1 MNTLVNKPAFL
12 PSVLATAVVTAFSGQ
27 SYAQEQDE
35 VIEMERMVV
44 TASLTQHSELTAP
57 ASVSVITADDLAKM
71 PVKDISEAVRSA
83 TGVSVLSSAAYG
95 RNTIRIRGLES
106 KHTLILINGRRIN
119 SQDALIRGNDFDL
132 STIPLT
138 AIQRIE
144 VVRGPVSSL
153 YGSEAMGGVVN
164 VILKMPTAEMAGSLG
179 LEYENLLEGD
189 GGDGWKGHAYASG
202 ELTPEIAGSI
212 IVESSARDPWRT
224 DATPDYDALE
234 QKDTTNVY
242 GDLSWRLTE
251 EQTLTADVTYTND
264 ERKAVWVHPRS
275 GDQVNTQDSTRW
287 NYGLTHDGAWSAF
300 DSQVRLYGETMD
312 LSDGST
318 AYSNGTADVELQNNY
333 ADFKLSGLWRDS
345 YSWVFGGEFRT
356 SELDNSRDIPS
367 GQIEYHQGAVFVQ
380 GEFDFDKL
388 ALTLGGREDFHEV
401 YGNHF
406 SPRAYAVYSF
416 TDQFV
421 AKAGGGGGFRAP
433 GMMESSDQVRIISCG
448 NRCWLTGN
456 DDLKPEESESYETGL
471 AYETNSFGLGLT
483 YYYSKLK
490 NKIERDT
497 TTAVGMDGSMPI
509 ITYQNIGKAEV
520 KGIEVE
526 AWYDITDSVNVSVN
540 YTYTDAE
547 DKSSGE
553 KLTDTP
559 EHLANFDVNWQVFDS
574 VTTFARVNYI
584 GEQIITS
591 ITSQEDETVDGYTL
605 VGLGVAY
612 DFQQLNL
619 KAGVNNVFDVELDD
633 EDDYYGYSEKG
644 RSAYISATYLF

>member
-1 MNTLVNKPAFL
+1 MNTQVKKPSFM
-12 PSVLATAVVTAFSGQ
+12 PSILAAAVVTAFSGQ
-27 SYAQEQDE
+27 ANAEQQNE
-35 VIEMERMVV
+35 NPEMERVVV

-57 ASVSVITADDLAKM
+57 ASVSVITAENIAKM

-138 AIQRIE
+138 AIERIE

-164 VILKMPTAEMAGSLG
+164 VILKTPTEEMAGSLG
-179 LEYENLLEGD
+179 LEYESLLEGN

-202 ELTPEIAGSI
+202 ELTPELAGSI
-212 IVESSARDPWRT
+212 IVESSTRDPWRT

-234 QKDTTNVY
+234 KKDTTNVF
-242 GDLSWRLTE
+242 GEMSWQLTD
-251 EQTLTADVTYTND
+251 EQKLIADVTYTKD
-264 ERKAVWVHPRS
+264 ERKAEWVHPRS
-275 GDQVNTQDSTRW
+275 GDQTNTQDSTRW
-287 NYGLTHDGAWSAF
+287 NYGLTHEGNWSGF
-300 DSQVRLYGETMD
+300 DSQARLYGETMD
-312 LSDGST
+312 LNDGST
-318 AYSNGTADVELQNNY
+318 AYTNGSADVELQNNY

-345 YSWVFGGEFRT
+345 HEWVFGGEFRT
-356 SELDNSRDIPS
+356 SELTNSRDIPS
-367 GQIEYHQGAVFVQ
+367 GDIDYHQGAVFLQ
-380 GEFDFDKL
+380 SEFDLDKL

-401 YGNHF
+401 YGSHF

-416 TDQFV
+416 TDEFV

-433 GMMESSDQVRIISCG
+433 GMMESSDQVRVISCG

-456 DDLKPEESESYETGL
+456 DDLKPEESESYEAGL
-471 AYETNSFGLGLT
+471 AYETDSLGLGLT

-497 TTAVGMDGSMPI
+497 STAVGMDGTMPI
-509 ITYQNIGKAEV
+509 ITYQNIGRAEI
-520 KGIEVE
+520 KGIELE
-526 AWYDITDSVNVSVN
+526 AWYDITKNINLSAN

-559 EHLANFDVNWQVFDS
+559 EHLANLDVNWQVFDS
-574 VTTFARVNYI
+574 LTTFARVNYI
-584 GEQIITS
+584 GKQVITNLS
-591 ITSQEDETVDGYTL
+591 SEDKTVDGYTL
-605 VGLGVAY
+605 VGLGVSY
-612 DFQQLNL
+612 DLQQVNL
-619 KAGVNNVFDVELDD
+619 KAGLNNIFDVELDD

-644 RSAYISATYLF
+644 RSAYVSATYLF

>member
-1 MNTLVNKPAFL
+1 MNTLVKKPTFM
-12 PSVLATAVVTAFSGQ
+12 PSMLAAAVVTVFSGHA
-27 SYAQEQDE
+27 YAEQQNE
-35 VIEMERMVV
+35 KPEMERVVV

-57 ASVSVITADDLAKM
+57 ASVSVITADDIAKM

-138 AIQRIE
+138 AIERIE

-164 VILKMPTAEMAGSLG
+164 VILKAPTEEMSGSLG
-179 LEYENLLEGD
+179 LEYESLLEGD

-202 ELTPEIAGSI
+202 EITPDLAGSI
-212 IVESSARDPWRT
+212 IVESSTRDPWRT

-234 QKDTTNVY
+234 QKDTTNVF
-242 GDLSWRLTE
+242 GEMSWQLTD
-251 EQTLTADVTYTND
+251 EQKLIADVTYTKD
-264 ERKAVWVHPRS
+264 ERKAEWVHVRS
-275 GDQVNTQDSTRW
+275 GDQTNTQDSTRW
-287 NYGLTHDGAWSAF
+287 NYGLTHEGSWSGF
-300 DSQVRLYGETMD
+300 DSQARLYGETMD
-312 LSDGST
+312 LNDGST
-318 AYSNGTADVELQNNY
+318 AYTNGTADVELQNNY

-345 YSWVFGGEFRT
+345 HEWVFGGEFRT
-356 SELDNSRDIPS
+356 SELNNSRDIPS
-367 GQIEYHQGAVFVQ
+367 GDIDYHQGAVFVQ
-380 GEFDFDKL
+380 GEFDLDKL

-401 YGNHF
+401 YGSHF

-416 TDQFV
+416 TDEFV

-433 GMMESSDQVRIISCG
+433 GMMESSDQVRVISCG

-456 DDLKPEESESYETGL
+456 DDLKPEESESYEAGL
-471 AYETNSFGLGLT
+471 AYETDSMGLGLT

-497 TTAVGMDGSMPI
+497 STAVGMDGTMPI
-509 ITYQNIGKAEV
+509 ITYQNIGRAEI
-520 KGIEVE
+520 KGIELE
-526 AWYDITDSVNVSVN
+526 AWYDITDTINLSAN

-553 KLTDTP
+553 KLTGTP
-559 EHLANFDVNWQVFDS
+559 EHLANLDVNWQILDAL
-574 VTTFARVNYI
+574 TTFARVNYI
-584 GEQIITS
+584 GEQVITNLS
-591 ITSQEDETVDGYTL
+591 SEDKTVDGYTL
-605 VGLGVAY
+605 VGLGVSY
-612 DFQQLNL
+612 DFQQVNL
-619 KAGVNNVFDVELDD
+619 KAGLNNIFDVELDD

-644 RSAYISATYLF
+644 RSAYVSATYLF